1 MLQGYAQALVGT
13 QYLSSLSLTVG
24 GKALRQPDRL
34 IRESALVPYSLVI
47 CDYSQLEGGMKA
59 SPSKKK
65 KSKVSTPKH
74 LRGLSTGKSKR
85 KPSRGKDNMLT
96 SPTDGN

>member
-47 CDYSQLEGGMKA
+47 CDYRQLKGGM
-59 SPSKKK
+59 
-65 KSKVSTPKH
+65 
-74 LRGLSTGKSKR
+74 
-85 KPSRGKDNMLT
+85 
-96 SPTDGN
+96 